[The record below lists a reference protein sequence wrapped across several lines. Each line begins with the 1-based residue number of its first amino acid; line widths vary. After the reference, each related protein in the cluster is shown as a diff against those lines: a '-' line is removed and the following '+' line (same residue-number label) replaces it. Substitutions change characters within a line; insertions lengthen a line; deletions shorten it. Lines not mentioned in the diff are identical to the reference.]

1 MKKLITFALCC
12 LILSSCNDDNVVK
25 VSKDEYN
32 KLKGVPQQKVF
43 KVGDTVYEIFVASD
57 SCEYYPICIATGGYT
72 NHIQYF
78 HYPQC
83 SYCKKNNYETNK

>member
-43 KVGDTVYEIFVASD
+43 KVGGKFMKLLQLVIVVNIIQCVSLLVGIQITYNISTTPSV
-57 SCEYYPICIATGGYT
+57 
-72 NHIQYF
+72 HIV
-78 HYPQC
+78 
-83 SYCKKNNYETNK
+83 KKI

>member
-1 MKKLITFALCC
+1 MKKIITFALCC
-12 LILSSCNDDNVVK
+12 LILSSCDDDNVVK

-32 KLKGVPQQKVF
+32 KLKGIHQQKVF
-43 KVGDTVYEIFVASD
+43 KVGDNVYKIFVASD
-57 SCEYYPICIATGGYT
+57 SCEYYPIRIATGGYA
-72 NHIQYF
+72 NHIIHL

>member
-12 LILSSCNDDNVVK
+12 LILSSCND
-25 VSKDEYN
+25 EYN

-43 KVGDTVYEIFVASD
+43 KVGNNVYEIFVASD
-57 SCEYYPICIATGGYT
+57 SCEYYQIRIATGQYT
-72 NHIQYF
+72 NRIHYF

-83 SYCKKNNYETNK
+83 SHCKIR